1 MNQFFKVLYMAFMP
15 IRRNGLF
22 FTFMYALGIIC
33 SYAVVPNRP
42 NAHVYDNLWLE
53 LFFDIYIICVVLTMI
68 PSMPRKVIQFIL
80 SLLSYIVTITD
91 MFCFIKF
98 QATLNPTMLLL
109 AGETNSREA
118 GEFLSSYLSSDII
131 FSPIGIVLLLMLS
144 HIIVA
149 LIAKKAKVTVL
160 HAECCHL
167 KSLSK
172 IASVAKPVLG
182 IASIALIIWAGIS
195 SWHNKYEMADMFSK
209 QSIGEVE
216 HELTTNNCAQFY
228 LPLYRLTFSIFSNNL
243 AAQQI
248 DKLIEAKDKVSV
260 DSCSYMTPTIVLV
273 IGESYNKYHSELYGY
288 DKPTSPRQLWRM
300 KQDRLTVYTDVVA
313 PWNLT
318 SFVFKNMFST
328 RVVGEKGE
336 WCDYPLFPEVFR
348 KAGYHVA
355 FLTNQFLPQA
365 KEAVYDFSGGFFL
378 NNPVLSKAQFDTRNS
393 NLHAFDEGLLKDFRQ
408 TENRMTG
415 HDLIIFHLMGQ
426 HVGYNARYPRRM
438 RKFYGED
445 YDRPDLSVRDRDIL
459 SHFDNAT
466 LYNDSIVNEIT
477 KLFEDK
483 EAVVIYLSDHGEEV
497 FNDGFKHYGRNHS
510 AEITGRLA
518 HQEFDVPFW
527 IWCSRQYTINH
538 PDVYRRIVESRHR
551 RMMTDALPHLL
562 FYLAGISSK
571 DYNSRYCILSDDYDE
586 MRPRIIKGTVD
597 YDKIIEK

>member
-1 MNQFFKVLYMAFMP
+1 MNQFFKVLYMAFIP

-53 LFFDIYIICVVLTMI
+53 LFLDIYIICVVLTMI

-149 LIAKKAKVTVL
+149 LIAKKVKVTVL

-172 IASVAKPVLG
+172 MASVAKPVLG

>member
-1 MNQFFKVLYMAFMP
+1 MNQFFKVLYMAFIP

-53 LFFDIYIICVVLTMI
+53 LFLDIYIICVVLTMI

-149 LIAKKAKVTVL
+149 LIAKKVKVTVL
-160 HAECCHL
+160 HAESCHL

>member
-53 LFFDIYIICVVLTMI
+53 LFLDIYIICVVLTMI

-149 LIAKKAKVTVL
+149 LIAKKVKVTVL
-160 HAECCHL
+160 HAEYCHL

-172 IASVAKPVLG
+172 MASVAKPVLG

>member
-53 LFFDIYIICVVLTMI
+53 LFLDIYIICVVLTII

-149 LIAKKAKVTVL
+149 LIAKKVKVTVL
-160 HAECCHL
+160 HVEYCHL

-195 SWHNKYEMADMFSK
+195 SWHNKYEMTDMFSK

-243 AAQQI
+243 AAKQI

>member
-1 MNQFFKVLYMAFMP
+1 MNQFFKVLYMAFIP

>member
-172 IASVAKPVLG
+172 MASVAKPVLG

-426 HVGYNARYPRRM
+426 HVGYNARYPCRM

>member
-1 MNQFFKVLYMAFMP
+1 M
-15 IRRNGLF
+15 
-22 FTFMYALGIIC
+22 
-33 SYAVVPNRP
+33 
-42 NAHVYDNLWLE
+42 
-53 LFFDIYIICVVLTMI
+53 
-68 PSMPRKVIQFIL
+68 
-80 SLLSYIVTITD
+80 
-91 MFCFIKF
+91 
-98 QATLNPTMLLL
+98 
-109 AGETNSREA
+109 
-118 GEFLSSYLSSDII
+118 
-131 FSPIGIVLLLMLS
+131 
-144 HIIVA
+144 A
-149 LIAKKAKVTVL
+149 LIAKKVKVTVL
-160 HAECCHL
+160 HVEYCHL

-195 SWHNKYEMADMFSK
+195 SWHNKYEMTDMFSK

-243 AAQQI
+243 AAKQI

>member
-53 LFFDIYIICVVLTMI
+53 LFLDIYIICVVLTMI

-149 LIAKKAKVTVL
+149 LIAKKVKVTVL
-160 HAECCHL
+160 HVEYCHL

-243 AAQQI
+243 AAKQI

>member
-53 LFFDIYIICVVLTMI
+53 LFLDIYIICVVLTMI

-149 LIAKKAKVTVL
+149 LIAKKVKVTVL
-160 HAECCHL
+160 HVEYCHL

>member
-1 MNQFFKVLYMAFMP
+1 MNQFFKVLYMAFIP

-53 LFFDIYIICVVLTMI
+53 LFLDIYIICVVLTMI

-243 AAQQI
+243 AAKQI